1 VIDIGDEKEVNEMD
15 KTKRLLNLDG
25 TMVFLISILVFDLVA
40 IIMSINNYYFSF
52 VLSTNNKLPI
62 LLTLVA
68 FYVFAFAH
76 MVDRVVIITVT
87 ISAFLFL
94 GFLSVAN
101 NSYHTIGSPT
111 GNVKVLI
118 GHRNAT
124 LGETKHIYKFYRYT
138 SIPGL
143 MKEVKEHS
151 ILTRGITAN
160 DLDVLGVDDA
170 EWIDDEK
177 VIFHSPYV
185 EDTQVDLKQ

>member
-1 VIDIGDEKEVNEMD
+1 MTTN
-15 KTKRLLNLDG
+15 KTKRLPNLDG
-25 TMVFLISILVFDLVA
+25 TMVFLISVLVFDLVV

-52 VLSTNNKLPI
+52 VKSTNNKLPI

-76 MVDRVVIITVT
+76 KIDRVLTIIVT
-87 ISAFLFL
+87 ITAFLFL
-94 GFLSVAN
+94 GLFSVTN

-111 GNVKVLI
+111 GNVKVMI

-124 LGETKHIYKFYRYT
+124 LGETNHFYNFYLYT

-143 MKEVKEHS
+143 MKKVKEHS
-151 ILTRGITAN
+151 IQTRRITAD
-160 DLDVLGVDDA
+160 DLEVLGVDEA

-177 VIFHSPYV
+177 VIFQSPYV